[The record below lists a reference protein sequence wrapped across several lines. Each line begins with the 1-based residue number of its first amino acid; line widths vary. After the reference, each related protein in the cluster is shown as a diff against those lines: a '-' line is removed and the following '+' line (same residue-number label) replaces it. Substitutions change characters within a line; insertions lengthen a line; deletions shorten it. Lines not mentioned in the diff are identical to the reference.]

1 MFFLIGIFLFV
12 FIFYWDKLSKWY
24 VLMKDYFFCKYLL
37 YLVGGVIIVFMD
49 VVRKMAVVFF
59 YVKYLVIDDVYLGI
73 VVYKFGIGVIRNVKI
88 LD

>member
-1 MFFLIGIFLFV
+1 M
-12 FIFYWDKLSKWY
+12 
-24 VLMKDYFFCKYLL
+24 L

-49 VVRKMAVVFF
+49 VVWKMVVVFF